1 MKIDLS
7 GSVTTLTV
15 SEEDLIPMLKEYIQ
29 RKLGAGEVK
38 VDMCLNELCRVEFTP
53 ALQPTQT
60 HKSMMGVL
68 KDCIPAPPQ
77 MPPTKTVGGWKGYGG
92 EAKRISEKYPFNPFE
107 ILSDGIHPKY

>member
-29 RKLGAGEVK
+29 RKLGAGDVK
-38 VDMCLNELCRVEFTP
+38 VDMCLNEPCRVEFTP

-60 HKSMMGVL
+60 HKSMMCAV
-68 KDCIPAPPQ
+68 KPQ
-77 MPPTKTVGGWKGYGG
+77 MPSTKTVGGWEEWLVKHQLTCQTAYTPN
-92 EAKRISEKYPFNPFE
+92 INQ
-107 ILSDGIHPKY
+107 

>member
-38 VDMCLNELCRVEFTP
+38 VDMHLSEACRVEFTP
-53 ALQPTQT
+53 ALQPTQA
-60 HKSMMGVL
+60 HRDMMRVV
-68 KDCIPAPPQ
+68 KDSVQAAPQ
-77 MPPTKTVGGWKGYGG
+77 ILT
-92 EAKRISEKYPFNPFE
+92 SED
-107 ILSDGIHPKY
+107 LQ